1 MEIYKN
7 KEKVHTVQFGK
18 QINCQIRHDNLKN
31 LIDVQILNCPDLNND
46 IKLRFI
52 LSSVYD
58 NCAFF
63 FWFHTSFIENNKLLL
78 PRDELD
84 NPHKKK
90 VQKIYKDDF
99 SIEVGFEKIKI
110 KKMNFG
116 YTASVSHLMCIVLYT
131 HFNDLIA
138 SDITCN
144 THCVCKRQIAI
155 CSGISLNYVP
165 RFPQGI
171 AVVNLTQTNLSYIG
185 EHTFYNL
192 SFSKFIGKLVLQEN
206 FITNI
211 HPKAFW
217 NISALKTLHIANQ
230 PQLNI
235 TVLTKAFVSLNKKN
249 LKMLYLLDNQWTEIP
264 VDSFNAFKNSKLLKI
279 ILTGNKFEMFNCSMF
294 EQIISLRHLILS
306 DNYIKD
312 IYMKG
317 LQSVARLDL
326 RKNMLTKVPKWCSK
340 AGLSFVPNLKNLTL
354 GNNNIGAFG
363 KNAFRCLPNIQFLN
377 LEEIHTGSL
386 QDNVFSPMP
395 VLKTLL
401 LSRIGNPL
409 KKIGQ
414 FAFNSSSLTTL
425 QMSLNSIH
433 FDRTSTEVFAYCPDI
448 ENLDL
453 SQNFM
458 PRNMSMFKEMLQ
470 PLSNLRKLILV
481 QSGIT
486 DIPDMLFTP
495 FKNIRSINL
504 RGNRI
509 FHWKNLFSNVTSLTM
524 LELSV
529 NLISVIN
536 QTSFPP
542 EVLFSLKKLNLDF
555 NPFSCTCEQR
565 WFLNWT
571 KHFMKKVVNFKH
583 YKCKHPPAMDGK
595 LLSNYHPTVEN
606 CTPWNPINTIIIG
619 LAGSGAIF
627 MVIIVLIVRC
637 QSHIKNYVY
646 LFRVSYNKRRGYLTM
661 ENDEDFEYN
670 AFVVYC
676 EADSDW
682 VHTQFIKRVE
692 NVEGLKLCIHHRDF
706 EIGQPIIENIDKFV
720 EKSRKV
726 VVIMSNDFAK
736 SEWCQWE
743 VDVVQE
749 KRRRLGRDVF
759 LLVMLKNIDSKHMTS
774 HLRSLLA
781 SGRHIKYSS
790 GAGEDLF
797 WRAVVEGLKKPL
809 GYPPVALL

>member
-1 MEIYKN
+1 M
-7 KEKVHTVQFGK
+7 
-18 QINCQIRHDNLKN
+18 
-31 LIDVQILNCPDLNND
+31 
-46 IKLRFI
+46 
-52 LSSVYD
+52 
-58 NCAFF
+58 
-63 FWFHTSFIENNKLLL
+63 
-78 PRDELD
+78 
-84 NPHKKK
+84 
-90 VQKIYKDDF
+90 
-99 SIEVGFEKIKI
+99 
-110 KKMNFG
+110 FG
-116 YTASVSHLMCIVLYT
+116 YTIRVSLVMCIVIYT
-131 HFNDLIA
+131 HFTVVIA

-144 THCVCKRQIAI
+144 THCVCKRQRAI
-155 CSGISLNYVP
+155 CSGVSLNYVP
-165 RFPQGI
+165 RFPPGI
-171 AVVNLTQTNLSYIG
+171 AVVNLTHTNLSYIG

-206 FITNI
+206 FINYI
-211 HPKAFW
+211 HPKAFL

-235 TVLTKAFVSLNKKN
+235 TVLTKAFVSLNKRN
-249 LKMLYLLDNQWTEIP
+249 LKMLHLLDNQWTEIP
-264 VDSFNAFKNSKLLKI
+264 VDSFNTFKKSKLWKL
-279 ILTGNKFEMFNCSMF
+279 ILTGNNFEIFNCSMF
-294 EQIISLRHLILS
+294 EQIISLKHLMLS
-306 DNYIKD
+306 NNSITD

-317 LQSVARLDL
+317 LQNVSRLDL
-326 RKNMLTKVPKWCSK
+326 RSNMLTKVPKWCSK
-340 AGLSFVPNLKNLTL
+340 ADLSFVPNLQNLTL

-377 LEEIHTGSL
+377 LEGIHTGRL

-401 LSRIGNPL
+401 LPRIGNPL

-414 FAFNSSSLTTL
+414 FAFNSSSLVTL
-425 QMSLNSIH
+425 HMNLNFIH
-433 FDRTSTEVFAYCPDI
+433 FDRTSTKVFSYCLHL

-458 PRNMSMFKEMLQ
+458 PRNLSMFKEMLQ

-481 QSGIT
+481 QSAIT

-495 FKNIRSINL
+495 FKNIWSINL
-504 RGNRI
+504 MGNRI
-509 FHWKNLFSNVTSLTM
+509 FRWNNIFINVTSLTM
-524 LELSV
+524 LDLSV
-529 NLISVIN
+529 NSISVIN

-542 EVLFSLKKLNLDF
+542 EVLFSLKKLDLGF

-571 KHFMKKVVNFKH
+571 KHFMNKVVNFKL
-583 YKCKHPPAMDGK
+583 YKCKHPPKMDGK
-595 LLSNYHPTVEN
+595 LLSNYHPTEESCN
-606 CTPWNPINTIIIG
+606 PLKPINTIIIG
-619 LAGSGAIF
+619 LAASGTII
-627 MVIIVLIVRC
+627 VLIIVLIVRC

-646 LFRVSYNKRRGYLTM
+646 LLRVSYNKRRGYLSFD
-661 ENDEDFEYN
+661 NDDDFEYN

-676 EADSDW
+676 EADRDW
-682 VHTQFIKRVE
+682 VHTKFVQRVE
-692 NVEGLKLCIHHRDF
+692 KEEGLKLCIHHRDF
-706 EIGQPIIENIDKFV
+706 EIGQPIIDNIDKFV

-743 VDVVQE
+743 VDLVQE

-774 HLRSLLA
+774 HLQALLA
-781 SGRHIKYSS
+781 SGNHIKYSS
-790 GAGEDLF
+790 GVGEDLF

-809 GYPPVALL
+809 GYPPVGLL